1 MQETVLAG
9 TLVTPEREGP
19 GHLVLRGGRI
29 REVVEGAEKV
39 EARLRGIIIPPLVNA
54 HTHLGDAV
62 ARDLGLRLPARG
74 RKPAVAHLR
83 ELVGPGGFKQ
93 RALASAPPGRKGRA
107 MRRAVAEMVRGGA
120 PGFVDFREEGLAG
133 VQTLRR
139 AMAGLPVRGMVL
151 GRPTDSDFP
160 ERVLRAAD
168 GFGLSSAADLP
179 RRLLEECRTLARRH
193 RKPFAIHA
201 GEASRS
207 DVERALS
214 LEPDLLVHM
223 VHATRGDLRRVAD
236 AGIPVVVCPR
246 SNRATGVGTP
256 PVREMLRAGV
266 RVALGTDN
274 AMLNAPDMFAEMRFA
289 AKSGLGDEPAVME
302 MATGPGAALLDAR
315 WGLERGLDATLVVLD
330 PHSPRFRR
338 GRDLRPSVV
347 RRARAEDVRALVVAG
362 EVWTR
367 PRIAK
372 MARGRGKV
380 K

>member
-1 MQETVLAG
+1 MQDTVLAG
-9 TLVTPEREGP
+9 TLVTPEGARP

-29 REVVEGAEKV
+29 REVVEGEEKV

-62 ARDLGLRLPARG
+62 VRDLGIRPPARG
-74 RKPAVAHLR
+74 RKPAAAHLR
-83 ELVGPGGFKQ
+83 ALVGPGGFKQ
-93 RALASAPPGRKGRA
+93 RALASASPGRKEQA
-107 MRRAVAEMVRGGA
+107 MRRAVAEMARGGTL
-120 PGFVDFREEGLAG
+120 GLVDFREEGLAG

-139 AMAGLPVRGMVL
+139 AMAGFPVRGMVL
-151 GRPTDSDFP
+151 GRPTDIDFP
-160 ERVLRAAD
+160 DRVWRAAD

-179 RRLLEECRTLARRH
+179 RRLLEECRALARRH

-207 DVERALS
+207 DVEGALS

-274 AMLNAPDMFAEMRFA
+274 AMLNAPDLFAEMGFG
-289 AKSGLGDEPAVME
+289 AKVVRDGRALLE
-302 MATGPGAALLDAR
+302 MATAAGAELLGAR
-315 WGLERGLDATLVVLD
+315 WGLERGREGSLVVLD
-330 PHSPRFRR
+330 PRSPRLRR
-338 GRDLRPSVV
+338 PRDLRSSVAG
-347 RRARAEDVRALVVAG
+347 RARSVDVRAVVVAG

-372 MARGRGKV
+372 MERGRGKV